1 MSMSRTRGGRPRAG
15 SIPVTVR
22 MPPAALAALDE
33 FIASQVD
40 PKPSRPEAI
49 RLAVTTWL
57 ASFGYLDA
65 PSRR

>member
-1 MSMSRTRGGRPRAG
+1 MPTNLPRGARPRGG
-15 SIPVTVR
+15 SVPVTVR

-65 PSRR
+65 PTRR